1 MRRSGQRTMLRRTR
15 HRRQRRLRRRNRMN
29 DTPSAKLTQY
39 EEGCGR
45 QFNGNPVS
53 TATPR
58 VVDEIARRPQSCC
71 EGESRQGRC
80 TMKPEPSALRTS
92 QRALALPKVK
102 LEASTIRMKLLNDG
116 LTKKLG
122 PTSAQQTAR
131 VFGRY
136 WPIFQSILNPDFVL
150 EYLVS
155 D

>member
-1 MRRSGQRTMLRRTR
+1 
-15 HRRQRRLRRRNRMN
+15 
-29 DTPSAKLTQY
+29 
-39 EEGCGR
+39 
-45 QFNGNPVS
+45 
-53 TATPR
+53 
-58 VVDEIARRPQSCC
+58 
-71 EGESRQGRC
+71 
-80 TMKPEPSALRTS
+80 MKPEPSALRTS

-136 WPIFQSILNPDFVL
+136 WAIFQSILNPDFVL